1 MKKHTIQKK
10 SKKSP
15 SWLHMQNLWPSC
27 DIEATP
33 LKVILIK
40 QWSLIIKQPDVKGW
54 DNIFFKI
61 NEKSNGKQ
69 IKNNNRAQF
78 LIK

>member
-1 MKKHTIQKK
+1 
-10 SKKSP
+10 
-15 SWLHMQNLWPSC
+15 MQNLWPSC

-33 LKVILIK
+33 LKAILIK

-69 IKNNNRAQF
+69 IKNTIIINK
-78 LIK
+78 LEEKLTIKKC